1 MRTKVVGVSFIN
13 DDGSNRANIISKMDE
28 NSKVF
33 LERDPYN
40 QYDSN
45 AVKVLVIQ
53 DGEKKQIGF
62 LGKDMASSISTKMR
76 SGTQYDVSVVA
87 CGEYMDR
94 PFCEINVEEKDAIT
108 QKDDNTVAAPRRHII
123 GTTQQPTKPK
133 PAYST
138 LEERIRKAEQERIR
152 KAKEEAKKEVP
163 KTPTPTNDNPKKQ
176 SGGCFGIVIL
186 TFVAV
191 SFLML

>member
-62 LGKDMASSISTKMR
+62 LGKDMASSISTKMK

-163 KTPTPTNDNPKKQ
+163 KTPTPTNDNPNKQ
-176 SGGCFGIVIL
+176 NRW
-186 TFVAV
+186 
-191 SFLML
+191 MLWHCYFNLCSSLFF

>member
-62 LGKDMASSISTKMR
+62 LGKDMASSISTKMK

-138 LEERIRKAEQERIR
+138 LEERIRKA
-152 KAKEEAKKEVP
+152 KEEAKKEVP

>member
-62 LGKDMASSISTKMR
+62 LGKDMASSISTKMK

-163 KTPTPTNDNPKKQ
+163 KTPTPTNDNPNKQ
-176 SGGCFGIVIL
+176 NWW
-186 TFVAV
+186 
-191 SFLML
+191 MLWHCYFNLCSSLFF

>member
-62 LGKDMASSISTKMR
+62 LGKDMASSISTKMK

-108 QKDDNTVAAPRRHII
+108 QKEDNTVDAPRRHII

-133 PAYST
+133 PSYST

-152 KAKEEAKKEVP
+152 KATEEAKKEVL

-176 SGGCFGIVIL
+176 FGGCFGIVIL

>member
-1 MRTKVVGVSFIN
+1 
-13 DDGSNRANIISKMDE
+13 MDE

-62 LGKDMASSISTKMR
+62 LGKDMASSISTKMK

-94 PFCEINVEEKDAIT
+94 PFCEINVEEKEAIT

-123 GTTQQPTKPK
+123 GTTQQPAKPK

-152 KAKEEAKKEVP
+152 KATEEAKKEVP

>member
-53 DGEKKQIGF
+53 DAEKKQIGF
-62 LGKDMASSISTKMR
+62 LGKDMASSISTKMK

-94 PFCEINVEEKDAIT
+94 PYCEINVEEKETIT
-108 QKDDNTVAAPRRHII
+108 QKDDNTVAAPRRLII

-152 KAKEEAKKEVP
+152 KATEEAKKDVP

-176 SGGCFGIVIL
+176 SGRCFGIVIL

>member
-62 LGKDMASSISTKMR
+62 LGKDMASSISTKMK

-176 SGGCFGIVIL
+176 SGGCFDIVIL